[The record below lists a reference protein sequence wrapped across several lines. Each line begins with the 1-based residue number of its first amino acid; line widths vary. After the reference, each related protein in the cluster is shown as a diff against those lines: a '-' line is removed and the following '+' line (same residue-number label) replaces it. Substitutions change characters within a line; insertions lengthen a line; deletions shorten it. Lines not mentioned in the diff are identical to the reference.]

1 MKIKSSPLVDVF
13 GGVEMKIDSQLIA
26 SAKRAVELEFILA
39 ENNGKWD
46 EYFITLSKAYR
57 VGVPLPNDVR
67 QTRLNLLDQMMDAKV
82 PRNKILDLHVGLS
95 QMDLDLEGTIEHVKE
110 VGLEDL
116 RVNLSTPNSD
126 IALGIA
132 SNMKRLNILDVG
144 GLKNYFLDMLKK
156 KEFDD
161 DANLKYVWR
170 ARQLNDLDLLPQNE
184 LSKIRSI
191 AKKEMLKLQ
200 KIRDDK
206 RTLLHIY
213 NMWELGFFKTK
224 NEERKL
230 PALRDI

>member
-57 VGVPLPNDVR
+57 VGVPLPHDVH

-82 PRNKILDLHVGLS
+82 PRNKILELHVGLS
-95 QMDLDLEGTIEHVKE
+95 QMGLDLEGTSEYVKE
-110 VGLEDL
+110 VGVEDL
-116 RVNLSTPNSD
+116 KANLSTPNSD
-126 IALGIA
+126 IALTIA

-144 GLKNYFLDMLKK
+144 GLKSYFMDMLKK

-184 LSKIRSI
+184 LPKIRSI

-213 NMWELGFFKTK
+213 NMWELGFFQTK
-224 NEERKL
+224 NEETKL
-230 PALRDI
+230 PAIRDI